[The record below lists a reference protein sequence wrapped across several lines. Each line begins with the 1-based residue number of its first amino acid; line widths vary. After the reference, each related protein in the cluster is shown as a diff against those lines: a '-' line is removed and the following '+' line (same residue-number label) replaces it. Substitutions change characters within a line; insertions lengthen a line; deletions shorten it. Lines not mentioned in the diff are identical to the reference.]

1 MSLQTFVLENDEW
14 VSRTISADELMRDN
28 GSTRKAGRPPP
39 SKPPTCGVLT
49 RTIVDSPVIRW
60 VLPVQLRSARY
71 NDVALISDHSVQICE
86 LGHDRQLQDIV
97 KKNDFGSR
105 IRNVVVMGSPQYSRK
120 ANEGADDGTHVK
132 TEDSDTKVPDLGTTA
147 PGHRDVNSLL
157 PPQLLILVLE
167 RGDLVFLF
175 LRQGESCSWEWVPS
189 THKVP
194 GQRLVYPGFHMAI
207 DPSSTFLT
215 LACSENLFIVY
226 QLESMEILRAQY
238 LQRFP
243 LQPIKSRIARSVK
256 GIIHKIEFL
265 HPTHGNEVQVILLII
280 MIQPEVSKLA
290 VLEWDSRSDM
300 SQIFSQ
306 EIKGYRLDEDY
317 RMPLLVVPLKVRNA
331 FLIITERI
339 TATCSDILSG
349 PPVFVQFELANR
361 DDTELHHGTREPL
374 WTAWTRPIRHP
385 PYHDKK
391 DVIYLARE
399 DGLINFLECGDETE
413 IETSV
418 SMGSVDCN
426 IDTAFASLFH
436 LFADVL
442 VTGGDS
448 GPGAVWNVEA
458 RQSLQRI
465 GSIPNWS
472 PTVDFALTIDLTS
485 RAIEEHVVDS
495 STVPLSN
502 NRSVVSLRP
511 DKVFACSGR
520 GITGAITEFRYGI
533 QARIGLDLTYSS
545 NIRHCWA
552 ISDFDGASE
561 DGFYLLLALP
571 NGSAVLHLSRDLGEA
586 SEKDHDAV
594 PYDLSSTTLAAQE
607 TSDAVVQ
614 VTSNYVTVVTPSGYY
629 QNLIS
634 ELIKDYTAVVADAA
648 IREDKIALAVY
659 FGSNF
664 KIVLLSIQ
672 DSEVSLQHV
681 FDVQGEV
688 TCLTIEKLDS
698 GFVVLAGLRQGEES
712 TLAIYPAILEQHVP
726 ATPILVKLQ
735 PAAMARSSSVRKPT
749 DNDVFGALT
758 SLAYVQEN
766 SSGKQVIVAGTR
778 SGDVLTI
785 RLDQSLP
792 GSYEMNRDRFGASP
806 SHVFSGS
813 VVGDP
818 EMVLVCCDAEL
829 AILAAEEIQRVWPT
843 DGDRP
848 SMNCPPINSV
858 APLHSLLPEYGKST
872 MVMIA
877 GPRIMV
883 TDLQRRP
890 KPVPRYF
897 PVGGTPVK
905 ILYSSRLEALVTVVS
920 KDGLPSLHFLD
931 PVTGHDLS
939 QPLERKKASGAY
951 EYYDVDYITG
961 LGNAD
966 TRAISLTTWTYRAAG
981 IRGDW
986 IVLAMRRRDNE
997 GLLLIISAESEN
1009 APSQTSVPR
1018 RVRFWTKFDRKIRD
1032 GPIWSVATDESGVF
1046 LCVGNQVQYHIIED
1060 NRFKVVRQHELPSP
1074 ASWMQVV
1081 NKRLHVF
1088 TTKHSLVVLDY
1099 KSAPSPDGE
1108 QMIRLH
1114 TDDTCRNSLHSIEVG
1129 TSPNTITM
1137 LSDPMCGIHGLWA
1150 PPEDERPLKLV
1161 FQAELQ
1167 ASVRRFA
1174 RGYTRALWGSSKN
1187 RPRFGCIQSGPVG
1200 SDILGLT
1207 IDGSIQHFSLLT
1219 EDAWRFLRF
1228 IQNLALRSPM
1238 ICPHL
1243 ISLHSNDD
1251 DDDESFGIEPNLDP
1265 KSNMQVDGDILQRC
1279 VERRA
1284 LALLVSKPQHMQRL
1298 RELLEPLDE
1307 ENVLQATREPPYQDG
1322 PYIKLAY
1329 RILAYYLAPVL

>member
-1 MSLQTFVLENDEW
+1 
-14 VSRTISADELMRDN
+14 
-28 GSTRKAGRPPP
+28 
-39 SKPPTCGVLT
+39 
-49 RTIVDSPVIRW
+49 
-60 VLPVQLRSARY
+60 
-71 NDVALISDHSVQICE
+71 
-86 LGHDRQLQDIV
+86 
-97 KKNDFGSR
+97 
-105 IRNVVVMGSPQYSRK
+105 
-120 ANEGADDGTHVK
+120 
-132 TEDSDTKVPDLGTTA
+132 
-147 PGHRDVNSLL
+147 
-157 PPQLLILVLE
+157 
-167 RGDLVFLF
+167 
-175 LRQGESCSWEWVPS
+175 
-189 THKVP
+189 
-194 GQRLVYPGFHMAI
+194 
-207 DPSSTFLT
+207 
-215 LACSENLFIVY
+215 
-226 QLESMEILRAQY
+226 
-238 LQRFP
+238 
-243 LQPIKSRIARSVK
+243 
-256 GIIHKIEFL
+256 
-265 HPTHGNEVQVILLII
+265 
-280 MIQPEVSKLA
+280 
-290 VLEWDSRSDM
+290 
-300 SQIFSQ
+300 
-306 EIKGYRLDEDY
+306 
-317 RMPLLVVPLKVRNA
+317 
-331 FLIITERI
+331 
-339 TATCSDILSG
+339 
-349 PPVFVQFELANR
+349 
-361 DDTELHHGTREPL
+361 
-374 WTAWTRPIRHP
+374 
-385 PYHDKK
+385 
-391 DVIYLARE
+391 
-399 DGLINFLECGDETE
+399 
-413 IETSV
+413 
-418 SMGSVDCN
+418 
-426 IDTAFASLFH
+426 
-436 LFADVL
+436 
-442 VTGGDS
+442 
-448 GPGAVWNVEA
+448 
-458 RQSLQRI
+458 
-465 GSIPNWS
+465 
-472 PTVDFALTIDLTS
+472 
-485 RAIEEHVVDS
+485 
-495 STVPLSN
+495 
-502 NRSVVSLRP
+502 
-511 DKVFACSGR
+511 
-520 GITGAITEFRYGI
+520 
-533 QARIGLDLTYSS
+533 
-545 NIRHCWA
+545 
-552 ISDFDGASE
+552 
-561 DGFYLLLALP
+561 
-571 NGSAVLHLSRDLGEA
+571 
-586 SEKDHDAV
+586 
-594 PYDLSSTTLAAQE
+594 
-607 TSDAVVQ
+607 
-614 VTSNYVTVVTPSGYY
+614 
-629 QNLIS
+629 
-634 ELIKDYTAVVADAA
+634 
-648 IREDKIALAVY
+648 
-659 FGSNF
+659 
-664 KIVLLSIQ
+664 
-672 DSEVSLQHV
+672 
-681 FDVQGEV
+681 
-688 TCLTIEKLDS
+688 
-698 GFVVLAGLRQGEES
+698 
-712 TLAIYPAILEQHVP
+712 
-726 ATPILVKLQ
+726 
-735 PAAMARSSSVRKPT
+735 MARSSSVRKPT

>member
-14 VSRTISADELMRDN
+14 VSRMVTADELMRES
-28 GSTRKAGRPPP
+28 GSSSRKAGRSAP

-60 VLPVQLRSARY
+60 VLPVQLRSSRY

-86 LGHDRQLQDIV
+86 LGRGRDRQLQDIV
-97 KKNDFGSR
+97 KKDDFGSR
-105 IRNVVVMGSPQYSRK
+105 IRNAVVMGSPQYSRK
-120 ANEGADDGTHVK
+120 ASESTEDGIHVK
-132 TEDSDTKVPDLGTTA
+132 SEDSDTKVLDLGTTA

-175 LRQGESCSWEWVPS
+175 LQQGKGDSDSCSWEWVPS

-207 DPSSTFLT
+207 DPSSTFLS
-215 LACSENLFIVY
+215 LACAENLFIVY
-226 QLESMEILRAQY
+226 QLESMEALQAQY
-238 LQRFP
+238 LQGGP
-243 LQPIKSRIARSVK
+243 LEPIKKRVARSVK

-265 HPTHGNEVQVILLII
+265 HPTHGNEIQVILLII

-290 VLEWDSRSDM
+290 VLEWDNRSDIN
-300 SQIFSQ
+300 QVFQ
-306 EIKGYRLDEDY
+306 QDIKGYRLDDDY

-331 FLIITERI
+331 FLVITERI

-349 PPVFVQFELANR
+349 PPVFVQFALANR
-361 DDTELHHGTREPL
+361 EDTPLHHGTREPL

-385 PYHDKK
+385 PYHDRK

-399 DGLINFLECGDETE
+399 DGLINFLECGDESE
-413 IETSV
+413 IDTSV

-472 PTVDFALTIDLTS
+472 PTVDFTVTNDLTS
-485 RAIEEHVVDS
+485 RVVEEYSTDS
-495 STVPLSN
+495 STIPLSN
-502 NRSVVSLRP
+502 NRSVVPLRP

-545 NIRHCWA
+545 NIKHSWA
-552 ISDFDGASE
+552 VSDFNEASE

-571 NGSAVLHLSRDLGEA
+571 NSSSVLHLSRDLSEV

-594 PYDLSSTTLAAQE
+594 PYDLTSTTLAAQE
-607 TSDAVVQ
+607 TSNEIVQ
-614 VTSNYVTVVTPSGYY
+614 VTTNYVTVVTPSGYS
-629 QNLIS
+629 QNLLS
-634 ELIKDYTAVVADAA
+634 EVINDYTAVVNDAA
-648 IREDKIALAVY
+648 VHESAISLAVY
-659 FGSNF
+659 SGSTF
-664 KIVLLSIQ
+664 KIVLLSLH
-672 DSEVSLQHV
+672 DSKVSVRHV
-681 FDVQGEV
+681 FDVEGEI
-688 TCLTIEKLDS
+688 TCLAIEKLGDD
-698 GFVVLAGLRQGEES
+698 FVVLAGIRQGEES
-712 TLAIYPAILEQHVP
+712 VLGIYPAGSEQQIS
-726 ATPILVKLQ
+726 ATPILLKLHLTGAIGSLDASN
-735 PAAMARSSSVRKPT
+735 PA
-749 DNDVFGALT
+749 DNDTFGALT
-758 SLAYVQEN
+758 SLVHLQGT
-766 SSGKQVIVAGTR
+766 SSGKQIIIAGTR
-778 SGDVLTI
+778 NGDVFTI
-785 RLDQSLP
+785 RLDPTQP
-792 GSYEMNRDRFGASP
+792 
-806 SHVFSGS
+806 
-813 VVGDP
+813 
-818 EMVLVCCDAEL
+818 EL
-829 AILAAEEIQRVWPT
+829 AILADEEIQRVWPT

-848 SMNCPPINSV
+848 TMSCPPINSV
-858 APLHSLLPEYGKST
+858 TPLHKILPEYENST

-883 TDLQRRP
+883 TDLQRPP

-905 ILYSSRLEALVTVVS
+905 ILYYPRLEALVTVAS

-931 PVTGHDLS
+931 PVSGFDLS
-939 QPLERKKASGAY
+939 KPFERKKVSGSY
-951 EYYDVDYITG
+951 EYHDVDYIAG
-961 LGNAD
+961 LGNPDA
-966 TRAISLTTWTYRAAG
+966 RAISLTTWTYRAGG

-986 IVLAMRRRDNE
+986 IVLAMRRKENE
-997 GLLLIISAESEN
+997 GLLLIISAESEI
-1009 APSQTSVPR
+1009 ASRPDMPR
-1018 RVRFWTKFDRKIRD
+1018 RIRFWTKFDRKIRD

-1046 LCVGNQVQYHIIED
+1046 LCVGNHVEYHIIED
-1060 NRFKVVRQHELPSP
+1060 NRFKIVRLHELPSP

-1099 KSAPSPDGE
+1099 QSAPSSESGE

-1114 TDDTCRNSLHSIEVG
+1114 TDDTCRNSLHAIEAG
-1129 TSPNTITM
+1129 TPPNAITM
-1137 LSDPMCGIHGLWA
+1137 LSDPMCGIHGLWT
-1150 PPEDERPLKLV
+1150 PPEAERPLKLV

-1167 ASVRRFA
+1167 SSIRRFA
-1174 RGYTRALWGSSKN
+1174 RGHTRALWGSHKN
-1187 RPRFGCIQSGPVG
+1187 RPRFGCIKSGPVG

-1207 IDGSIQHFSLLT
+1207 IDGSIQHFSLLN
-1219 EDAWRFLRF
+1219 EDAWRLLRF
-1228 IQNLALRSPM
+1228 IQNLALTSPT

-1243 ISLHSNDD
+1243 SLLNLSRGDD
-1251 DDDESFGIEPNLDP
+1251 YDYGDGESLGPEPRLSP
-1265 KSNMQVDGDILQRC
+1265 KANMQVDGDILQRC

-1284 LALLVSKPQHMQRL
+1284 LGALVAKPQFMRRL

-1307 ENVLQATREPPYQDG
+1307 EKALLVRREPPYQDM
-1322 PYIKLAY
+1322 PCIELAY